1 MDFKFPSAFTPFFT
15 DVAVVTGTRRER
27 GASEARNTAM
37 YLPCCV
43 LGGEASDMPSGANA
57 APAGHDYVI
66 LVRRD
71 KWPDHL
77 PPQIG
82 DTVKVDGYSEM
93 RIAAAPYLDGTVGWA
108 IPCRSKEASA

>member
-1 MDFKFPSAFTPFFT
+1 MDFDFPSAFTPFFDET
-15 DVAVVTGTRRER
+15 AEVSGTRRER

-37 YLPCCV
+37 ALPCCV

-66 LVRRD
+66 LVRRGD
-71 KWPDHL
+71 WPDLFFHET
-77 PPQIG
+77 G
-82 DTVKVDGYSEM
+82 DTEKVDGYSEM